1 MILGSSFIKR
11 LDQHLKR
18 HQVPVPHHVK
28 LVGQSGLRFN
38 QTKQL
43 IDQSLKQDGHGDI
56 VLHVGANDIGC
67 LNEYDW
73 IMELE
78 EHITYIK
85 LRYPGYNVFWSD
97 MTPRKSYRY
106 GNEKVMEIKR
116 KRSQRRARRLFFR
129 EGNGVI
135 HHPIL
140 QRYDSLIHSDGV
152 HFTEWGQSVFWHDFC
167 IFFDW

>member
-1 MILGSSFIKR
+1 MILGSSFIRR

-18 HQVPVPHHVK
+18 HQVPVPPHVK
-28 LVGQSGLRFN
+28 LVGQSGLRLN
-38 QTKQL
+38 QTKHL
-43 IDQSLKQDGHGDI
+43 IDQYLKQDGYGDI
-56 VLHVGANDIGC
+56 VLHVGANDVGC

-78 EHITYIK
+78 EHIMYIK
-85 LRYPGYNVFWSD
+85 LRYPDYRVFWSD

-106 GNEKVMEIKR
+106 GSKKVMEIKR

-135 HHPIL
+135 HHPVL
-140 QRYDSLIHSDGV
+140 QRNDSLIHSDGV
-152 HFTEWGQSVFWHDFC
+152 HFTELGQSVFWHDFC
-167 IFFDW
+167 TFFEW